1 MNRGNEHRE
10 ERLILASSTF
20 RFGIF
25 TYLYSFYSLI
35 NNLKIF
41 HISISQMRSRSKAM
55 INVRTISFYLGAR
68 SLPPAI
74 KVLQQGKLN
83 KVGGGGQAP
92 VILISHPLVRP
103 LPFFCT
109 KSKKKLKL
117 WFHLCVPQLRV
128 KRGGRGLNPGKGG
141 IKCPMNQ
148 ITPWSTEYHRMVT
161 TDHHSMTS
169 KVRWWW

>member
-1 MNRGNEHRE
+1 MGSGIIVPLSKLINSFHCPGRPKLAHGEHGGEYLVMNRGNEHRE

-103 LPFFCT
+103 LPFLHKEET
-109 KSKKKLKL
+109 ET
-117 WFHLCVPQLRV
+117 FHPSEFNRV
-128 KRGGRGLNPGKGG
+128 VGGL
-141 IKCPMNQ
+141 
-148 ITPWSTEYHRMVT
+148 ITPVQE
-161 TDHHSMTS
+161 
-169 KVRWWW
+169 